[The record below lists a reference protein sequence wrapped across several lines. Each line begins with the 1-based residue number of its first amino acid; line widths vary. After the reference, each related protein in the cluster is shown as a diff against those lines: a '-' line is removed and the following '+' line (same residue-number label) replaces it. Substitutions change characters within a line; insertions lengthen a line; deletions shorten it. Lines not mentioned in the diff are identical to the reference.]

1 MKHEYLPSFVLLS
14 TLVACRPEFDDDLT
28 LIERPRILA
37 VQSSVA
43 VPDVTAEVRP
53 AQTRPSESEPEV
65 VTWRALVVDRNGT
78 LPQDVALDWAL
89 CLARKPL
96 TELGPVSP
104 ACLVR
109 ESSELVPLGSGN
121 TVTGTVPSNACSLF
135 GPQLPETGRPVDP
148 DLTGGF
154 YQPLRLLLPLES
166 DSYALGQTR
175 LVCTLSGVS
184 QAQSREFVQ
193 RDRRNYNPALARLI
207 ARGAAGSSD
216 LSGSEPLTVAP
227 GEQLT
232 LEAEWSFCEL
242 ADVCGDGLCGIDE
255 TRQSC
260 PEECTDPLPP
270 GCAGAERYVAFD
282 PESRAIVSRREAIT
296 VSWYSNAGKYANERT
311 GAGEDDTSNVSSN
324 AWTAPGSGEARLWV
338 VIRDSR
344 GGVGFNEFRV
354 QVGGL

>member
-1 MKHEYLPSFVLLS
+1 MKHESLLSFVLLA
-14 TLVACRPEFDDDLT
+14 TLVACRPEFDDDLA

-37 VQSSVA
+37 VQASVA
-43 VPDVTAEVRP
+43 IPMVEAGVRP
-53 AQTRPSESEPEV
+53 AQVKPSESQPEEI
-65 VTWRALVVDRNGT
+65 TWRALVVGQGGT
-78 LPQDVALDWAL
+78 LPADAALDWAL

-109 ESSELVPLGSGN
+109 ESPDLVPLGSG
-121 TVTGTVPSNACSLF
+121 TIVRGAVPSNACSLF

-166 DSYALGQTR
+166 DFYALGQTR
-175 LVCTLSGVS
+175 LVCTLSGVT

-193 RDRRNYNPALARLI
+193 RDRRNYNPALTRLV
-207 ARGAAGSSD
+207 ARGAAGSNE
-216 LSGSEPLTVAP
+216 LSSAEPLTVAP
-227 GEQLT
+227 GEELR
-232 LEAEWSFCEL
+232 LDAEWPFCEL
-242 ADVCGDGLCGIDE
+242 DDVCGDGLCGIDE

-260 PEECTDPLPP
+260 PEDCTEPLPP

-282 PESRAIVSRREAIT
+282 PESRTIVPRREAVTI
-296 VSWYSNAGKYANERT
+296 SWYSNAGKYANERT
-311 GAGEDDTSNVSSN
+311 GAGETDTANASFNV
-324 AWTAPGSGEARLWV
+324 WTAPGSGQATLWI

-344 GGVGFNEFRV
+344 GGVGFEEYGV
-354 QVGGL
+354 QVGGP

>member
-1 MKHEYLPSFVLLS
+1 MKQTRFTPLVLLA
-14 TLVACRPEFDDDLT
+14 TLAACRPEFDDDLA
-28 LIERPRILA
+28 LIESPRVLA

-43 VPDVTAEVRP
+43 IPSVDAEVRP
-53 AQTRPSESEPEV
+53 AQAKPSETEAEEI
-65 VTWRALVVDRNGT
+65 TWRALVVDRTGT
-78 LPQDVALDWAL
+78 LAEDAALDWAL

-109 ESSELVPLGSGN
+109 ESPDLVPLGSGT
-121 TVTGTVPSNACSLF
+121 TVRGAVPSNACSLF

-175 LVCTLSGVS
+175 LVCTLSGVT

-193 RDRRNYNPALARLI
+193 RDRRNYNPALSRTV
-207 ARGAAGSSD
+207 ARGAAGSTD
-216 LSGSEPLTVAP
+216 LSSAEPLIVAP
-227 GEQLT
+227 GEQLN
-232 LEAEWSFCEL
+232 LDAEWPFCEL
-242 ADVCGDGLCGIDE
+242 DDVCGDGLCGIDE
-255 TRQSC
+255 TRTSC

-282 PESRAIVSRREAIT
+282 QESRTIVSRREAIT
-296 VSWYSNAGKYANERT
+296 ISWYANAGKYANERT
-311 GAGEDDTSNVSSN
+311 GTAESDTANLSSNV
-324 AWTAPGSGEARLWV
+324 WTAPGSNAATLWV

-344 GGVGFNEFRV
+344 GGVGFQEYRI
-354 QVGGL
+354 QVGGP